1 MRILFFRQPTGYSR
15 PVMGF
20 GLGIVATILKNAGH
34 QVRVI
39 DNNSLYY
46 KVYSDRDLLDIIQEY
61 KPDVIGFNVTI
72 INAYRT
78 YQTLS
83 KIRNKFPGILTVA
96 GGIHMKYSS
105 EEALRYG
112 FDIAVVREGEKV
124 VAPLF
129 SYLSNRTRDNFRKD
143 LEAIPGVSFFRQDG
157 SVHAATEFPGV
168 ASLDEVPF
176 VDYDLFNIQDFYK
189 TGYEPLAIEICGQ
202 RGCPNRCTF
211 CSDEIIR
218 ADRRR
223 VSVDHLFSYLQ
234 YLYDK
239 YKMKYMFLNDNDFLF
254 PRERAVDFCNR
265 LIQSGLNKEISFAC
279 QARVDT
285 PFDEDFARLL
295 KEAGFCSL
303 GLGVERLEPS
313 SQRAIRKISD
323 PAQVRRVASII
334 RKAKINVTMFM
345 VAGFPFE
352 TVEILRAEERAFLE
366 LADYTKTFDVSI
378 LMPLPGTIY
387 YDNYPGVKDWY
398 LKPEALNITFSY
410 YGQVY
415 DVKMLGLVKQ
425 NFYNLPRE
433 VTRELLRFIM
443 KFKRINHRNFV
454 VKRNPLVHLM
464 SFADVMVAQI
474 SRVFYWISPSL
485 EAAVFSKVRYIRYY
499 FATKLFGKK
508 ISEAL
513 D

>member
-1 MRILFFRQPTGYSR
+1 MRILLFRQPTGYSR

-34 QVRVI
+34 EVKVV

-46 KVYSDRDLLDIIQEY
+46 KVYSDGDLLKIIRQY
-61 KPDVIGFNVTI
+61 KPDAIGFGITI
-72 INAYRT
+72 INAYKT
-78 YQTLS
+78 YQTLA
-83 KIRNKFPGILTVA
+83 KIRKYFPDILAVA
-96 GGIHMKYSS
+96 GGIHMKNCS

-112 FDIAVVREGEKV
+112 FDLAVVREGEKV
-124 VAPLF
+124 VTPLF
-129 SYLSNRTRDNFRKD
+129 AHLAGKTRKD
-143 LEAIPGVSFFRQDG
+143 FRPGLQDIAGVSFIRQD
-157 SVHAATEFPGV
+157 SSLHRATEFPGV
-168 ASLDEVPF
+168 ADLDEVPF
-176 VDYDLFNIQDFYK
+176 VDYDLFNLQDFYK
-189 TGYEPLAIEICGQ
+189 TGDEPLAIEICGQ
-202 RGCPNRCTF
+202 RGCPGRCTF
-211 CSDEIIR
+211 CSDEVIR

-223 VSVDHLFSYLQ
+223 TSTDYVLSYLQ

-239 YKMKYMFLNDNDFLF
+239 YKTKYMFLNDNNFLF

-265 LIQSGLNKEISFAC
+265 LISSGLNKKISFAC

-285 PFDEDFARLL
+285 PFDEDFAHLL

-303 GLGVERLEPS
+303 GLGVERLEPY
-313 SQRAIRKISD
+313 SQEAICKRSD
-323 PAQVRRVASII
+323 PQRVRQVAAII
-334 RKAKINVTMFM
+334 RKAKINVTMFI

-352 TVEILRAEERAFLE
+352 TVERLRAEERAFME

-387 YDNYPGVKDWY
+387 YDNYPEVKNWY

-415 DVKMLGLVKQ
+415 DVKMLGIIKQ
-425 NFYNLPRE
+425 NFYKLPKE
-433 VTRELLRFIM
+433 VKQELLRFVM
-443 KFKRINHRNFV
+443 RFKRINHRNFV
-454 VKRNPLVHLM
+454 IKHNLMVDIM
-464 SFADVMVAQI
+464 SFLDVVVAQV

-485 EAAVFSKVRYIRYY
+485 ESVIFSKVRYARYY
-499 FATKLFGKK
+499 LATKLFGKK
-508 ISEAL
+508 ISESL